1 MVKADEPLVY
11 TYGYHEVKI
20 ILEGNLN
27 PYTLI
32 GDCVNRAY
40 RR

>member
-20 ILEGNLN
+20 ILEGKFS
-27 PYTLI
+27 
-32 GDCVNRAY
+32 AY
-40 RR
+40 VFSRFC